1 MKDMSLLELKEY
13 LQHGDIVSIH
23 DLSIHF
29 KASSET
35 LEPMLEHW
43 IRKGKLRK
51 ETAESSCGGKHASC
65 SCGGSRG
72 IWYQWIG

>member
-1 MKDMSLLELKEY
+1 MSLLELKEY
-13 LQHGDIVSIH
+13 LKNRNIVSIN
-23 DLSIHF
+23 DLFIHF
-29 KASSET
+29 RTSPET

-65 SCGGSRG
+65 SCGGSRD
-72 IWYQWIG
+72 IWYQWTG

>member
-1 MKDMSLLELKEY
+1 MPTLSLLELKEY
-13 LQHGDIVSIH
+13 LQSKDIVSIN

-29 KASSET
+29 NAPPET

-43 IRKGKLRK
+43 IRKGKLCK
-51 ETAESSCGGKHASC
+51 ETSGNPCGGKHGTC
-65 SCGGSRG
+65 SCGDSEQ

>member
-1 MKDMSLLELKEY
+1 MSLLELKEY
-13 LQHGDIVSIH
+13 LQNRDIVSIN

-43 IRKGKLRK
+43 VRKGKLRK
-51 ETAESSCGGKHASC
+51 ETAESSCGVKHSSC
-65 SCGGSRG
+65 SCGRSRDV
-72 IWYQWIG
+72 WYQWTG

>member
-1 MKDMSLLELKEY
+1 MSLLELKEY
-13 LQHGDIVSIH
+13 LQNRNIVSIN
-23 DLSIHF
+23 DLSVHF
-29 KASSET
+29 RTSPET

-51 ETAESSCGGKHASC
+51 EESPGGSCGGKHSTC
-65 SCGGSRG
+65 SCGDSEQ